1 MTNMPTHLD
10 TPLDE
15 EGYLLNLQ
23 DWTPA
28 LAEKLAKELDLEL
41 TDAHWEIIYLLRD
54 FYQEF
59 DVSPAMRPLVKAV
72 SKTLGTEKGRSIYLM
87 TLFPGSPPKLA
98 AKIAG
103 LPKPA
108 NCL

>member
-1 MTNMPTHLD
+1 MTLD
-10 TPLDE
+10 KTILDE
-15 EGYLLNLQ
+15 EGYLLDLA
-23 DWTPA
+23 DWSA
-28 LAEKLAKELDLEL
+28 ELAEQLAAEEGVALS
-41 TDAHWEIIYLLRD
+41 DAHWEIIHLLRN
-54 FYQEF
+54 FYEEYGL
-59 DVSPAMRPLVKAV
+59 SPAMRPLVKAV
-72 SKTLGTEKGRSIYLM
+72 SKSLGSEKGRSIYLM

>member
-1 MTNMPTHLD
+1 MTLD
-10 TPLDE
+10 KTILDE
-15 EGYLLNLQ
+15 EGYLLDLA
-23 DWTPA
+23 DWSTE
-28 LAEKLAKELDLEL
+28 LAEQLAAEEDVALS
-41 TDAHWEIIYLLRD
+41 DAHWEIIHLLRN
-54 FYQEF
+54 FYEEYGL
-59 DVSPAMRPLVKAV
+59 SPAMRPLVKAV
-72 SKTLGTEKGRSIYLM
+72 NKSLGSEKGRSIYLM

>member
-1 MTNMPTHLD
+1 MTNKVT
-10 TPLDE
+10 LDE
-15 EGYLLNLQ
+15 EGYLLNLN
-23 DWTPA
+23 DWTPE
-28 LAEKLAKELDLEL
+28 LAEQLAAELEITL
-41 TDAHWEIIYLLRD
+41 TEAHWEVVHLLRD

-59 DVSPAMRPLVKAV
+59 EVSPAMRPLVKAV
-72 SKTLGTEKGRSIYLM
+72 SKKLGAEKGKSIYLM

-108 NCL
+108 NCI

>member
-1 MTNMPTHLD
+1 MTLNKTL
-10 TPLDE
+10 LDE
-15 EGYLLNLQ
+15 EGYLLNLD
-23 DWTPA
+23 DWSTE
-28 LAEKLAKELDLEL
+28 LAEQLAATEDLTL
-41 TDAHWEIIYLLRD
+41 TEAHWEIIHLLRG
-54 FYQEF
+54 FYQEYG
-59 DVSPAMRPLVKAV
+59 VSPAMRPLVKAV
-72 SKTLGTEKGRSIYLM
+72 SKSLGSEKGRSIYLM

>member
-1 MTNMPTHLD
+1 MTTISQD
-10 TPLDE
+10 ILDE
-15 EGYLLNLQ
+15 EGYLLDLDNWNNKLAE
-23 DWTPA
+23 D
-28 LAEKLAKELDLEL
+28 LAEKENIVL
-41 TDAHWEIIYLLRD
+41 TEAHWEIILLLRD
-54 FYQEF
+54 FYQEYE
-59 DVSPAMRPLVKAV
+59 VSPAMRPLVKAV
-72 SKTLGTEKGRSIYLM
+72 SKKLGPEKGRSIYLM

>member
-1 MTNMPTHLD
+1 MTLD
-10 TPLDE
+10 KTILDE
-15 EGYLLNLQ
+15 EGYLLDLA
-23 DWTPA
+23 DWSTE
-28 LAEKLAKELDLEL
+28 LAEQLAAEEGVALS
-41 TDAHWEIIYLLRD
+41 DAHWEIIHLLRN
-54 FYQEF
+54 FYEEYGL
-59 DVSPAMRPLVKAV
+59 SPAMRPLVKAV
-72 SKTLGTEKGRSIYLM
+72 NKSLGSEKGRSIYLM

>member
-1 MTNMPTHLD
+1 MTLD
-10 TPLDE
+10 KTILDE
-15 EGYLLNLQ
+15 EGYLLDLA
-23 DWTPA
+23 DWSTE
-28 LAEKLAKELDLEL
+28 LAEQLAAEEGVALS
-41 TDAHWEIIYLLRD
+41 DAHWEIIHLLRN
-54 FYQEF
+54 FYEEYGL
-59 DVSPAMRPLVKAV
+59 SPAMRPLVKAV
-72 SKTLGTEKGRSIYLM
+72 SKSLGSKKGRSIYLM

>member
-1 MTNMPTHLD
+1 MTENTMI
-10 TPLDE
+10 LDE

-23 DWTPA
+23 DWTPE
-28 LAEKLAKELDLEL
+28 LAHHLAKDVDVTL
-41 TDAHWEIIYLLRD
+41 TDAHWEIIYLLRE
-54 FYQEF
+54 FYQDFE
-59 DVSPAMRPLVKAV
+59 VSPAMRPLVKAV
-72 SKTLGTEKGRSIYLM
+72 TKKLGAETGRSIYLM

>member
-1 MTNMPTHLD
+1 MTDNAVV
-10 TPLDE
+10 LDE

-23 DWTPA
+23 DWTPE
-28 LAEKLAKELDLEL
+28 LASQLARDVDVEL
-41 TDAHWEIIYLLRD
+41 TDAHWEIIHLLRD
-54 FYQEF
+54 FYNEF
-59 DVSPAMRPLVKAV
+59 EVSPAMRPLVKAV
-72 SKTLGTEKGRSIYLM
+72 SKKLGAEKGRSIYLM

>member
-1 MTNMPTHLD
+1 MVINMTDNAVV
-10 TPLDE
+10 LDE

-23 DWTPA
+23 DWTPE
-28 LAEKLAKELDLEL
+28 LANQLAKDVGVEL
-41 TDAHWEIIYLLRD
+41 TDAHWEIIHLLRD
-54 FYQEF
+54 FYNEF
-59 DVSPAMRPLVKAV
+59 EVSPAMRPLVKAV
-72 SKTLGTEKGRSIYLM
+72 SKKLGAEKGRSIYLM

>member
-1 MTNMPTHLD
+1 MTNHTVALD
-10 TPLDE
+10 G

-23 DWTPA
+23 DWTPE
-28 LAEKLAKELDLEL
+28 LAEHLAKDVDVEMS
-41 TDAHWEIIYLLRD
+41 DAHWEIIYLLRE

-59 DVSPAMRPLVKAV
+59 EVSPAMRPLVKAV
-72 SKTLGTEKGRSIYLM
+72 NKKLGVEKGRSIYLM

>member
-1 MTNMPTHLD
+1 MTLD
-10 TPLDE
+10 KTILDE
-15 EGYLLNLQ
+15 EGYLLDLA
-23 DWTPA
+23 DWSTE
-28 LAEKLAKELDLEL
+28 LAEQLATEEGVALS
-41 TDAHWEIIYLLRD
+41 DAHWEIIHLLRN
-54 FYQEF
+54 FYEEYGL
-59 DVSPAMRPLVKAV
+59 SPAMRPLVKAV
-72 SKTLGTEKGRSIYLM
+72 SKSLGSEKGRSIYLM

>member
-1 MTNMPTHLD
+1 MTDNTVV
-10 TPLDE
+10 LDE

-23 DWTPA
+23 DWTPE
-28 LAEKLAKELDLEL
+28 LASQLAKDVDVEL
-41 TDAHWEIIYLLRD
+41 TDAHWEIIHLLRD
-54 FYQEF
+54 FYNEF
-59 DVSPAMRPLVKAV
+59 EVSPAMRPLVKAV
-72 SKTLGTEKGRSIYLM
+72 SKKLGAEKGRSIYLM

>member
-1 MTNMPTHLD
+1 MTNT
-10 TPLDE
+10 TAVLDE

-23 DWTPA
+23 DWTPELAHQLAQDVDIA
-28 LAEKLAKELDLEL
+28 LTE
-41 TDAHWEIIYLLRD
+41 AHWEIIYILRD
-54 FYQEF
+54 FYQEYE
-59 DVSPAMRPLVKAV
+59 VSPAMRPLVKAV
-72 SKTLGTEKGRSIYLM
+72 SKKLGAEKGRSIYLM

>member
-1 MTNMPTHLD
+1 MLD
-10 TPLDE
+10 TNLLDE
-15 EGYLLNLQ
+15 EGYLLNLD
-23 DWTPA
+23 DWSPE
-28 LAEKLAKELDLEL
+28 LAHHLAKQEDIEL
-41 TDAHWEIIYLLRD
+41 TSAHWEIITLLRD

-59 DVSPAMRPLVKAV
+59 EVSPAMRPLVKAV
-72 SKTLGTEKGRSIYLM
+72 SKKLGEEKGRSIYLM

>member
-1 MTNMPTHLD
+1 MMLNKTL
-10 TPLDE
+10 LDE
-15 EGYLLNLQ
+15 EGYLLNLD
-23 DWTPA
+23 DWSTE
-28 LAEKLAKELDLEL
+28 LAEQLAATEDLAL
-41 TDAHWEIIYLLRD
+41 TEAHWEIIHLLRG
-54 FYQEF
+54 FYQEYG
-59 DVSPAMRPLVKAV
+59 VSPAMRPLVKAV
-72 SKTLGTEKGRSIYLM
+72 SKSLGSEKGRSIYLM

>member
-1 MTNMPTHLD
+1 MENK
-10 TPLDE
+10 TPILDE

-23 DWTPA
+23 DWTPE
-28 LAEKLAKELDLEL
+28 LANQLARELNLEL
-41 TDAHWEIIYLLRD
+41 TDAHWEIIHLLRN
-54 FYQEF
+54 FYNEYE
-59 DVSPAMRPLVKAV
+59 VSPAMRPLVKTV
-72 SKTLGTEKGRSIYLM
+72 SKALGSEKGRSIYLM

>member
-1 MTNMPTHLD
+1 MGNSK
-10 TPLDE
+10 TPLLDE
-15 EGYLLNLQ
+15 EGYLLNLE
-23 DWTPA
+23 DWTPE
-28 LAEKLAKELDLEL
+28 LANQLAQELEL
-41 TDAHWEIIYLLRD
+41 ALTEAHWEIIHLLRG

-59 DVSPAMRPLVKAV
+59 EVSPAMRPLVKAV
-72 SKTLGTEKGRSIYLM
+72 TKKLGAEKGRSIYLM

>member
-1 MTNMPTHLD
+1 MTMTNHTAA
-10 TPLDE
+10 LDE

-23 DWTPA
+23 DWTPE
-28 LAEKLAKELDLEL
+28 LAEHLAKDVDIEMSE
-41 TDAHWEIIYLLRD
+41 AHWEIINLLRE

-59 DVSPAMRPLVKAV
+59 EVSPAMRPLVKAV
-72 SKTLGTEKGRSIYLM
+72 SKKLGVEKGRSIYLM
-87 TLFPGSPPKLA
+87 TLFPASPPKLA